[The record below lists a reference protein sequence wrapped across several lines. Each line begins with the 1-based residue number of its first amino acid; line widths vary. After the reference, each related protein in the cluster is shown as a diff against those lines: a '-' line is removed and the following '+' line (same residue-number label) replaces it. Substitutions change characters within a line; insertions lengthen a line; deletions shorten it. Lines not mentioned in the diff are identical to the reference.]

1 MNAFAPITAVVRRM
15 SSMPAV
21 WLRRVEMCEQL
32 GAMPERLLADV
43 GLDHAAVAR
52 EVRKPFWRP
61 FGEDLGAGAKTF
73 QPSALARAPV
83 PMPAVLQP
91 VARLSGATFPILS

>member
-1 MNAFAPITAVVRRM
+1 MNAFAPLVTLVLRM

-21 WLRRVEMCEQL
+21 WLHRVEMREQL
-32 GAMPERLLADV
+32 GAMAERLLADI

-52 EVRKPFWRP
+52 GVRRPFWRP
-61 FGEDLGAGAKTF
+61 FGECLAAGAPMV
-73 QPSALARAPV
+73 QPRALSRAPG

-91 VARLSGATFPILS
+91 VARLSGATFPIRS

>member
-1 MNAFAPITAVVRRM
+1 MTALAPIIAIVRWI
-15 SSMPAV
+15 SSLPAV
-21 WLRRVEMCEQL
+21 WWQRVETRERL
-32 GAMPERLLADV
+32 GAMPERLLADI

-61 FGEDLGAGAKTF
+61 LGECLAAGAAAFRPTAV
-73 QPSALARAPV
+73 SIAPV
-83 PMPAVLQP
+83 PVPAVLQP